1 MFRYALLAT
10 GIYIFF
16 SAAVAGWVYYDALE
30 SALAND
36 RQGGQVRLSEAA
48 SRLRGQLDT
57 YRALVNIVAKDPKM
71 KQALGSSKEA
81 DVSSD
86 LSILMLTYGAWE
98 ISLADTDGRIIASP
112 SVQHLGSIYSQE
124 LVRAA
129 LNGRL
134 GYSVEIEG
142 DQRLVR
148 FSRSVY
154 SHNSTVE
161 GIVVVSASLAALE
174 FEWPVTPEPII
185 FFDTD
190 GISMSANRPGLL
202 MLSKRDSLEKV
213 RFPLEAKSSF
223 AKTMLWTYLSNEGVK
238 SEVQSLN
245 IAIPQLQME
254 GLILLS
260 TSDARSTA
268 LLRLGLA
275 LALLVAFALMGG
287 MFAQQRYRLALE
299 SRHSATLEQR
309 VEERTQELKAAQNE
323 LVEASNLAALGR
335 FSAGISHELNQPL
348 AAILNYAENGRR
360 LLEKSRKSEVSKN
373 LLQIADQIRRIT
385 RIIRNLRA
393 FAKQENTPTEHID
406 LVKVVTR
413 AIDLMRTEIT
423 TASVSVSVTTPDY
436 PIIVKAGKLRLEQV
450 ILNLVSNALDAMLTS
465 DVRSLFVDLSE
476 YDEKVTLTVRDTG
489 DGMSEPERVFEPFY
503 TTKELG
509 SSKGLGMG
517 LALSFGIVSHF
528 GGVLSC
534 RNTMEGAEFTMI
546 LPKADERKC

>member
-16 SAAVAGWVYYDALE
+16 SVSVAGWVYFDALE

-36 RQGGQVRLSEAA
+36 RQGGQVRLSEAS

-57 YRALVNIVAKDPKM
+57 YRALVNIIAKDPKM
-71 KQALGSSKEA
+71 RRALGSSKKA
-81 DVSSD
+81 DVNPD

-98 ISLADTDGRIIASP
+98 ISLADTDGRIVASSSP
-112 SVQHLGSIYSQE
+112 QHLGNIYSQE

-148 FSRSVY
+148 FSRGVY

-190 GISMSANRPGLL
+190 GFSMSANRPGLL
-202 MLSKRDSLEKV
+202 MLSKRGSLKKA
-213 RFPLEAKSSF
+213 RFPLEAKSTF

-238 SEVQSLN
+238 SEVQSLSV
-245 IAIPQLQME
+245 AIPQLQME

-260 TSDARSTA
+260 TKDARSTA

-275 LALLVAFALMGG
+275 LALLVAFALLGG
-287 MFAQQRYRLALE
+287 MFAQQKHRLALE

-309 VEERTQELKAAQNE
+309 VEERTQELKAAQSE

-393 FAKQENTPTEHID
+393 FAKQENAPTEHID

-413 AIDLMRTEIT
+413 AIDLMQPEIT
-423 TASVSVSVTTPDY
+423 AASVSVSVTTPDY

-465 DVRSLFVDLSE
+465 DMKSLFVDLGE
-476 YDEKVTLTVRDTG
+476 DDEKVILTVRDTG
-489 DGMSEPERVFEPFY
+489 GGMSEPERVFEPFY

-517 LALSFGIVSHF
+517 LALSFGIISNF
-528 GGVLSC
+528 DGVLSC
-534 RNTMEGAEFTMI
+534 RNNIEGAEFTMI
-546 LPKADERKC
+546 LPKADDGKC